1 MSKDNI
7 VRAWFGSNMCIPAV
21 SFLCLEAKN
30 ESFLLPNSIN
40 VPEKKSI
47 RNKVCYAQC
56 KVAIMF
62 FLFTSV

>member
-1 MSKDNI
+1 MSKDNL

-21 SFLCLEAKN
+21 SFLCLEAKS

-47 RNKVCYAQC
+47 HNKVCYAQC
-56 KVAIMF
+56 TVAIMF
-62 FLFTSV
+62 FLFRSV